1 MDADTSQPGLRFSP
15 GQIWTFHQD
24 PGEPEATLTVLL
36 VETTPSPMEVVHV
49 SVSALRV
56 HDGVAAVGHL
66 PIAGDALRRSVVA
79 LVGTNDAPPDLGGY
93 EHWRSAKGGVFTKRM
108 SDVLGFVR
116 EAVERSNPP
125 NSQGTP

>member
-1 MDADTSQPGLRFSP
+1 M
-15 GQIWTFHQD
+15 I
-24 PGEPEATLTVLL
+24 
-36 VETTPSPMEVVHV
+36 
-49 SVSALRV
+49 
-56 HDGVAAVGHL
+56 
-66 PIAGDALRRSVVA
+66 
-79 LVGTNDAPPDLGGY
+79 GTDDAPPDLGGY

>member
-1 MDADTSQPGLRFSP
+1 MDADTSPPAHRFSP
-15 GQIWTFHQD
+15 GQMWTFHQD

-36 VETTPSPMEVVHV
+36 VETTPQEVVHV

-56 HDGVAAVGHL
+56 NGTVSAVGHL

-79 LVGTNDAPPDLGGY
+79 LVGTDDAPPDLGGY

-108 SDVLGFVR
+108 SDVLRFVR
-116 EAVERSNPP
+116 EAVERSNPS

>member
-1 MDADTSQPGLRFSP
+1 MDADTSPPAHRFSP
-15 GQIWTFHQD
+15 GQIGTFHQD

-36 VETTPSPMEVVHV
+36 VETTPLEVVHV

-56 HDGVAAVGHL
+56 NGTVAAVGHL

-79 LVGTNDAPPDLGGY
+79 MIGTNDAPPDLGGY

-116 EAVERSNPP
+116 EAVERSNP
-125 NSQGTP
+125 